1 MHEITLG
8 SSQHYIKAHHLST
21 LSTQVQHFPGESSKW
36 TGTDQVIV
44 CMLGLEH
51 TRDILQVVWVDLLGA
66 PPGEGHSYDTLCDIR
81 KVEFISLLHYESLAF
96 LLKNIQAETQEEK
109 AFQSHSTAGDSGQ
122 YLTLKVLSLCHCV
135 HVLIDNFRE
144 WLQCQIVW
152 HSILCLH
159 SNGQQCVPQILQ
171 YTLLDNTTYRNLF
184 NLLSTTDN

>member
-1 MHEITLG
+1 MKSLWDQVKITW
-8 SSQHYIKAHHLST
+8 KPT
-21 LSTQVQHFPGESSKW
+21 TFQHFQHSYSTFLGESSKW
-36 TGTDQVIV
+36 TSTDQVIV

-109 AFQSHSTAGDSGQ
+109 ALQSHSTAGDSSQ
-122 YLTLKVLSLCHCV
+122 YLMVKVLSFFHCV
-135 HVLIDNFRE
+135 RVLIDNFRE

-159 SNGQQCVPQILQ
+159 SNGQQCVPQILYSLRQ
-171 YTLLDNTTYRNLF
+171 YNISQSF
-184 NLLSTTDN
+184 